1 MGVEVMLLARPHR
14 LARRN
19 IGDGDADGDEMVMT
33 MVIRKTSCLRVSVQ
47 RRQLSNIP
55 FSVN

>member
-1 MGVEVMLLARPHR
+1 MGVGVMLQARPHR

-33 MVIRKTSCLRVSVQ
+33 MVIRKKHDAFVSQFTVD
-47 RRQLSNIP
+47 N
-55 FSVN
+55 